1 MLARLCFAC
10 RVAAYALSL
19 SGLFIVVSGM
29 QDAARVSLGRSLV
42 VAGIALCFVSYA
54 MRAVLNS
61 RRRAAWRKAQEERR
75 AILDRGL
82 GDAPDGE

>member
-1 MLARLCFAC
+1 MLARLCFVC

-29 QDAARVSLGRSLV
+29 QDAGRVHLGRQLV
-42 VAGIALCFVSYA
+42 VAGVALCLAAYA
-54 MRAVLNS
+54 MRAVLNG

-82 GDAPDGE
+82 DAPDGE